1 MPMTSNTKI
10 RIHQCECDVC
20 KAGSDP
26 EIARQHRQ
34 MNLFL
39 SRLNEP
45 QRRWYV
51 GLLSQQPGRPSD
63 RQLAKITGLDK
74 KTIQRG
80 RQELEAELAG
90 LPHDRQRRE
99 GGGRPRAEK
108 KTRS

>member
-1 MPMTSNTKI
+1 MTQKPDSN
-10 RIHQCECDVC
+10 IHQCECDIC
-20 KAGSDP
+20 QAGSDP
-26 EIARQHRQ
+26 EIARYHRQ

-45 QRRWYV
+45 QRRWYI
-51 GLLSQQPGRPSD
+51 GMLSQRPGNPSD
-63 RQLAKITGLDK
+63 RQLARITGLDQ

-90 LPHDRQRRE
+90 LPPDRQRRK

>member
-1 MPMTSNTKI
+1 MTSENE
-10 RIHQCECDVC
+10 IHQCECDIC
-20 KAGSDP
+20 QAGSDP

-34 MNLFL
+34 MNVFL

-51 GLLSQQPGRPSD
+51 GLLSQQADSPGERWLS
-63 RQLAKITGLDK
+63 KITGLDE
-74 KTIQRG
+74 KTIRRG
-80 RQELEAELAG
+80 QQELGSELVG
-90 LPHDRQRRE
+90 LPGDRQRQK